1 MILEFILANTKQ
13 AKKRV
18 RRNEVLR
25 QQNTSKRSMM
35 RTYIKSVRR
44 AILEGNKPAAATALV
59 KASSVVDKMASKGI
73 IHRNTAARYKSRM
86 NARVKEMASA

>member
-1 MILEFILANTKQ
+1 MANTKQ

-18 RRNEVLR
+18 RRNEAVR

-35 RTYIKSVRR
+35 RTYIKSVRK
-44 AILEGNKPAAATALV
+44 AILEGNKPAASSALS

>member
-1 MILEFILANTKQ
+1 MANTKQ
-13 AKKRV
+13 AKKRA

-35 RTYIKSVRR
+35 RTYIKSVRK
-44 AILEGNKPAAATALV
+44 AILEGNKTSAASAFI

-73 IHRNTAARYKSRM
+73 IHANTAARYKSRM
-86 NARVKEMASA
+86 SARVKEMASA